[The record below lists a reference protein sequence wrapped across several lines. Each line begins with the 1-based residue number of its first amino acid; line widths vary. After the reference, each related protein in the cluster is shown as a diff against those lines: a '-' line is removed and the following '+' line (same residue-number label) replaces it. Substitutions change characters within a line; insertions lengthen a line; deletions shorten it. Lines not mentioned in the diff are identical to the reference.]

1 MYRGVWAIDT
11 MENKVHWT
19 ELHAYELAADIAR
32 ERLNIG
38 DSEISEKIHGTQTSN
53 ALLPFKLLS

>member
-1 MYRGVWAIDT
+1 